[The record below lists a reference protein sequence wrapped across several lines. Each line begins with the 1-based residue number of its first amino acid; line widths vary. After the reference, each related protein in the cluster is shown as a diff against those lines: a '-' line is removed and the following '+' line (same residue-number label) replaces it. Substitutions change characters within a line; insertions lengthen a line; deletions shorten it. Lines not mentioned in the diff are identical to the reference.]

1 MYCVLG
7 AADAAVPIVTER
19 LSMDPRNSGSARLTI
34 AIVDDHP
41 LVREGLAARISA
53 QPDMEV
59 CGEADDIESAME
71 MIVARRPALV
81 IVDIALRDGHG
92 IDLIK
97 RIVAAGINTRMLVV
111 SAYDE
116 SLFAERALRAGA
128 LGYIN
133 KQELQGK
140 VVEALRTVLRGERY
154 LSTAMAQRL
163 IAQAIGSKAAAGGTE
178 ALTDRELQIFQLVGR
193 GKSTREIANELNVS
207 VHTIDSHR
215 EHIRAKLDL
224 RSGTELIQRAV
235 QWHIENG

>member
-1 MYCVLG
+1 MEHKLPG
-7 AADAAVPIVTER
+7 TGRVTV
-19 LSMDPRNSGSARLTI
+19 

-59 CGEADDIESAME
+59 CGEAADIESALDL
-71 MIVARRPALV
+71 IVTKRPSLV
-81 IVDIALRDGHG
+81 IVDIALRNGHG

-97 RIVAAGINTRMLVV
+97 RVVAAGVNTRMLVV

-116 SLFAERALRAGA
+116 SFFAERALRAGA

-133 KQELQGK
+133 KQELQGR

-154 LSTAMAQRL
+154 LSAVMAQRL
-163 IAQAIGSKAAAGGTE
+163 IAQAIGSKVAQGGTE
-178 ALTDRELQIFQLVGR
+178 TLTDRELQIFQLIGR
-193 GKSTREIANELNVS
+193 GKSTREIARELNVS

-224 RSGTELIQRAV
+224 HNGTELIQRAV
-235 QWHIENG
+235 QWHFENG

>member
-1 MYCVLG
+1 V
-7 AADAAVPIVTER
+7 
-19 LSMDPRNSGSARLTI
+19 SI

-41 LVREGLAARISA
+41 LVREGLAARIAA

-59 CGEADDIESAME
+59 CGEADGIESALE
-71 MIVARRPALV
+71 LILARRPALV

-97 RIVAAGINTRMLVV
+97 RIVAAGVNTRMLVV

-154 LSTAMAQRL
+154 LSSAMAQRL
-163 IAQAIGSKAAAGGTE
+163 IAQAIGSRAAQGGTE

-193 GKSTREIANELNVS
+193 GKSTREIAQELNVS

-224 RSGTELIQRAV
+224 RNGTELIQRAV

>member
-1 MYCVLG
+1 M
-7 AADAAVPIVTER
+7 E
-19 LSMDPRNSGSARLTI
+19 PRVSGTGRVSI

-41 LVREGLAARISA
+41 LVREGLTARICA

-71 MIVARRPALV
+71 LIVSRRPSLV

-97 RIVAAGINTRMLVV
+97 RIVGAGINTRMLVV

-154 LSTAMAQRL
+154 LSSAMAQRL
-163 IAQAIGSKAAAGGTE
+163 IAQAIGSKAAQGGTE

-215 EHIRAKLDL
+215 EHIRSKLDL

>member
-1 MYCVLG
+1 MN
-7 AADAAVPIVTER
+7 TEGR
-19 LSMDPRNSGSARLTI
+19 LSGSGRVSI

-41 LVREGLAARISA
+41 LVREGLAARIEA
-53 QPDMEV
+53 QSDMEV
-59 CGEADDIESAME
+59 CGEAADIEAALELVLSK
-71 MIVARRPALV
+71 RPSLV

-97 RIVAAGINTRMLVV
+97 RIVAAGVTTRMLVV

-116 SLFAERALRAGA
+116 SFFAERALRAGA

-133 KQELQGK
+133 KQEMQGK
-140 VVEALRTVLRGERY
+140 VVDAIRTVLRGERY
-154 LSTAMAQRL
+154 LSPAMAQRL
-163 IAQAIGSKAAAGGTE
+163 IAQAIGSKAVRGETE
-178 ALTDRELQIFQLVGR
+178 MLTDRELQIFQLIGR
-193 GKSTREIANELNVS
+193 GKSTREIAHELNVS

-215 EHIRAKLDL
+215 EHIRAKLEL

>member
-1 MYCVLG
+1 MEPKH
-7 AADAAVPIVTER
+7 AAPER
-19 LSMDPRNSGSARLTI
+19 LGI

-71 MIVARRPALV
+71 LILAKRPALV
-81 IVDIALRDGHG
+81 IVDIALRDDHG

-128 LGYIN
+128 SGYIN

-154 LSTAMAQRL
+154 LSSAMAQRL
-163 IAQAIGSKAAAGGTE
+163 IAQAIGSKASQGGTE

-215 EHIRAKLDL
+215 EHIRAKLNL

>member
-1 MYCVLG
+1 
-7 AADAAVPIVTER
+7 
-19 LSMDPRNSGSARLTI
+19 LSMEHRAAGGGRVSI

-41 LVREGLAARISA
+41 LVREGLAARIAA

-59 CGEADDIESAME
+59 CGEADGIESALE
-71 MIVARRPALV
+71 LILAKRPALV

-97 RIVAAGINTRMLVV
+97 RIVAAGVNTRMLVV

-154 LSTAMAQRL
+154 LSSAMAQRL
-163 IAQAIGSKAAAGGTE
+163 IAQAIGSKAAQGGTE

-224 RSGTELIQRAV
+224 RNGTELIQRAV

>member
-1 MYCVLG
+1 MEHRSAG
-7 AADAAVPIVTER
+7 SGRVTV
-19 LSMDPRNSGSARLTI
+19 

-59 CGEADDIESAME
+59 CGEAADIESALE
-71 MIVARRPALV
+71 LIVTKRPSLV
-81 IVDIALRDGHG
+81 IVDIALRNGHG

-97 RIVAAGINTRMLVV
+97 RIVAAGVSTRMLVV

-116 SLFAERALRAGA
+116 SFFAERALRAGA

-133 KQELQGK
+133 KQELQGQ

-154 LSTAMAQRL
+154 LSAVMAQRL
-163 IAQAIGSKAAAGGTE
+163 IAQAIGSKVAHGGTE
-178 ALTDRELQIFQLVGR
+178 TLTDRELQIFQLIGR
-193 GKSTREIANELNVS
+193 GKSTRDIAHELNVS

-235 QWHIENG
+235 QWHMENG

>member
-1 MYCVLG
+1 MNG
-7 AADAAVPIVTER
+7 SER
-19 LSMDPRNSGSARLTI
+19 ITV

-41 LVREGLAARISA
+41 LVREGLAARIDA

-59 CGEADDIESAME
+59 CGEAADIEAALE
-71 MIVARRPALV
+71 LVLNKRPALV

-97 RIVAAGINTRMLVV
+97 RIVAAGVNTRMLVV

-116 SLFAERALRAGA
+116 SFFAERALRAGA
-128 LGYIN
+128 LGYVN

-140 VVEALRTVLRGERY
+140 VVEAIRTVLRGERF
-154 LSTAMAQRL
+154 LSAAMAQRL
-163 IAQAIGSKAAAGGTE
+163 IAQAIGSKVVQGETE
-178 ALTDRELQIFQLVGR
+178 MLTDRELQIFQLIGR
-193 GKSTREIANELNVS
+193 GKSTRDIAHELSVS

>member
-1 MYCVLG
+1 MDHR
-7 AADAAVPIVTER
+7 AAAAGRV
-19 LSMDPRNSGSARLTI
+19 SI

-59 CGEADDIESAME
+59 CGEAEGIESALE
-71 MIVARRPALV
+71 LIMIERPALV

-97 RIVAAGINTRMLVV
+97 RIVAAGIDTRMLVV

-154 LSTAMAQRL
+154 VSTAMAQRL
-163 IAQAIGSKAAAGGTE
+163 IAQAIGSKVAQGGIDT
-178 ALTDRELQIFQLVGR
+178 LTDRELQIFQLVGR
-193 GKSTREIANELNVS
+193 GKSTREIAHELNVS

-224 RSGTELIQRAV
+224 HTGTELIQRAV

>member
-1 MYCVLG
+1 
-7 AADAAVPIVTER
+7 
-19 LSMDPRNSGSARLTI
+19 MDPKNSGSGRLAI

-71 MIVARRPALV
+71 MIVAKRPALV

-97 RIVAAGINTRMLVV
+97 RIVATGINTRMLVV

-140 VVEALRTVLRGERY
+140 VVEALRTVLCGVWF
-154 LSTAMAQRL
+154 LCSAMALCL

>member
-1 MYCVLG
+1 MDQRT
-7 AADAAVPIVTER
+7 AAAARVR
-19 LSMDPRNSGSARLTI
+19 I

-59 CGEADDIESAME
+59 CGEAEGIESALE
-71 MIVARRPALV
+71 LIMIKRPALV

-97 RIVAAGINTRMLVV
+97 RIAAAGIDTRMLVV

-154 LSTAMAQRL
+154 VSTAMAQRL
-163 IAQAIGSKAAAGGTE
+163 IAQAIGSRAAQGGIET
-178 ALTDRELQIFQLVGR
+178 LTDRELQIFQLVGR
-193 GKSTREIANELNVS
+193 GKSTREIAHELNVS

-224 RSGTELIQRAV
+224 HTGTELIQRAV

>member
-1 MYCVLG
+1 MDLKSS
-7 AADAAVPIVTER
+7 DASR
-19 LSMDPRNSGSARLTI
+19 YTI

-59 CGEADDIESAME
+59 CGEADDLESAIE
-71 MIVARRPALV
+71 MIVSTRPSLV

-154 LSTAMAQRL
+154 LSSEMTQRL

-224 RSGTELIQRAV
+224 RTGTELIQRAV

>member
-1 MYCVLG
+1 MEYG
-7 AADAAVPIVTER
+7 APASEQVTV
-19 LSMDPRNSGSARLTI
+19 

-59 CGEADDIESAME
+59 CGEAADIESALE
-71 MIVARRPALV
+71 LIVSRRPSLV

-97 RIVAAGINTRMLVV
+97 RIVATGVNTRMLVV

-116 SLFAERALRAGA
+116 SFFAERALRAGA
-128 LGYIN
+128 LGYVN

-154 LSTAMAQRL
+154 LSAAMAQRL
-163 IAQAIGSKAAAGGTE
+163 IAQAIGSRAMRGGTE
-178 ALTDRELQIFQLVGR
+178 LLTDRELQIFQLIGR
-193 GKSTREIANELNVS
+193 GKSTREIAQELNVS

-215 EHIRAKLDL
+215 EHMRTKLEL

>member
-1 MYCVLG
+1 
-7 AADAAVPIVTER
+7 
-19 LSMDPRNSGSARLTI
+19 MDLKRSGVSRHTI

-71 MIVARRPALV
+71 MIVSTRPSLV

-97 RIVAAGINTRMLVV
+97 RIVGVGIGTRMLVV

-154 LSTAMAQRL
+154 LSSEMTQRL
-163 IAQAIGSKAAAGGTE
+163 IAQALGSRAAAGGTE

-224 RSGTELIQRAV
+224 RTGTELIQRAV

>member
-1 MYCVLG
+1 MEQRAAG
-7 AADAAVPIVTER
+7 AGRV
-19 LSMDPRNSGSARLTI
+19 SI

-59 CGEADDIESAME
+59 CGEADDIESALE
-71 MIVARRPALV
+71 LVVTKRPALV

-97 RIVAAGINTRMLVV
+97 RIVAAGVQTRMLVV

-163 IAQAIGSKAAAGGTE
+163 IAQAIGSKAAQGGTE

>member
-1 MYCVLG
+1 
-7 AADAAVPIVTER
+7 
-19 LSMDPRNSGSARLTI
+19 
-34 AIVDDHP
+34 VDDHP
-41 LVREGLAARISA
+41 LVREGLAARIST

-59 CGEADDIESAME
+59 CGEADDLESAIEMIEST
-71 MIVARRPALV
+71 RPSLV

-154 LSTAMAQRL
+154 LSSEMTQR
-163 IAQAIGSKAAAGGTE
+163 
-178 ALTDRELQIFQLVGR
+178 RPLVRLCG
-193 GKSTREIANELNVS
+193 
-207 VHTIDSHR
+207 
-215 EHIRAKLDL
+215 
-224 RSGTELIQRAV
+224 
-235 QWHIENG
+235 

>member
-1 MYCVLG
+1 MEPRYPVN
-7 AADAAVPIVTER
+7 API
-19 LSMDPRNSGSARLTI
+19 SI

-41 LVREGLAARISA
+41 LVREGLAARIAA

-59 CGEADDIESAME
+59 CGEAADIESAME
-71 MIVARRPALV
+71 LVLSKCPTLV

-92 IDLIK
+92 IELIK
-97 RIVAAGINTRMLVV
+97 RIVASGAPSKMLVV

-163 IAQAIGSKAAAGGTE
+163 IAQAIGHRGSPGSADT
-178 ALTDRELQIFQLVGR
+178 LTDRELQIFQLIGR
-193 GKSTREIANELNVS
+193 GKSTREIANELSVS

-215 EHIRAKLDL
+215 EHIRAKLGL
-224 RSGTELIQRAV
+224 HSGTELIQRAA
-235 QWHIENG
+235 QWHLENG

>member
-1 MYCVLG
+1 MEQRFTAFG
-7 AADAAVPIVTER
+7 RVTV
-19 LSMDPRNSGSARLTI
+19 

-59 CGEADDIESAME
+59 CGEAADIESALE
-71 MIVARRPALV
+71 LIVSKRPSLV
-81 IVDIALRDGHG
+81 IVDIALKDGHG

-97 RIVAAGINTRMLVV
+97 RINAAGVNTRMLVV

-116 SLFAERALRAGA
+116 SFFAERALRAGA

-133 KQELQGK
+133 KQELQGQ

-154 LSTAMAQRL
+154 LSSAMAQRL
-163 IAQAIGSKAAAGGTE
+163 IAQAIGSKVAQGGTE
-178 ALTDRELQIFQLVGR
+178 LLTDRELQIFQLIGR
-193 GKSTREIANELNVS
+193 GKSTREIARELNVS

-215 EHIRAKLDL
+215 EHIRTKLDL
-224 RSGTELIQRAV
+224 RTGTELIQRAV

>member
-1 MYCVLG
+1 
-7 AADAAVPIVTER
+7 VTV
-19 LSMDPRNSGSARLTI
+19 
-34 AIVDDHP
+34 AIIDDHP

-59 CGEADDIESAME
+59 CGEAADIESALE
-71 MIVARRPALV
+71 LIVTKRPSLA
-81 IVDIALRDGHG
+81 IVDIALRNGHG

-97 RIVAAGINTRMLVV
+97 RIVAAGVNTRMLVV

-116 SLFAERALRAGA
+116 SFFAERALRAGA

-133 KQELQGK
+133 KQELQGQ

-154 LSTAMAQRL
+154 LSAVMAQRL
-163 IAQAIGSKAAAGGTE
+163 IAQAIGSKAAHGGTE
-178 ALTDRELQIFQLVGR
+178 TLTDRELQIFQLIGR
-193 GKSTREIANELNVS
+193 GKSTREIAQELNVS

-235 QWHIENG
+235 QWHMENG

>member
-1 MYCVLG
+1 MEPRVSG
-7 AADAAVPIVTER
+7 AGRV
-19 LSMDPRNSGSARLTI
+19 GI

-71 MIVARRPALV
+71 LIVSRRPALV

-154 LSTAMAQRL
+154 LSSTMAQRL
-163 IAQAIGSKAAAGGTE
+163 IAQAIGSKAAQGGTE

-215 EHIRAKLDL
+215 EHIRSKLDL
-224 RSGTELIQRAV
+224 RNGTELIQRAV

>member
-1 MYCVLG
+1 MEHRSAG
-7 AADAAVPIVTER
+7 SGRVTV
-19 LSMDPRNSGSARLTI
+19 
-34 AIVDDHP
+34 AIIDDHP
-41 LVREGLAARISA
+41 LVREGLAARIAA

-59 CGEADDIESAME
+59 CGEAADIESALE
-71 MIVARRPALV
+71 LIVSKRPSLA
-81 IVDIALRDGHG
+81 IVDIALRNGHG

-97 RIVAAGINTRMLVV
+97 RIVAAGVNTRMLVV

-133 KQELQGK
+133 KQELQGQ

-154 LSTAMAQRL
+154 LSPVMSQRL
-163 IAQAIGSKAAAGGTE
+163 IAQAIGSRAAHGGTE
-178 ALTDRELQIFQLVGR
+178 TLTDRELQIFQLIGR
-193 GKSTREIANELNVS
+193 GKSTREIAQDLNVS

>member
-1 MYCVLG
+1 MVARVSFALYRVSTM
-7 AADAAVPIVTER
+7 TE
-19 LSMDPRNSGSARLTI
+19 PGTEQQAGNSGRVRV

-41 LVREGLAARISA
+41 LVREGLAARICA

-59 CGEADDIESAME
+59 CGEASDTEAAME
-71 MIVARRPALV
+71 LIASRQPDLV
-81 IVDIALRDGHG
+81 IVDIALKDGHG
-92 IDLIK
+92 IDLI
-97 RIVAAGINTRMLVV
+97 RRVAALSPRIKMLVV

-140 VVEALRTVLRGERY
+140 VVDALRTVLRGERY
-154 LSTAMAQRL
+154 ISEVMTQRL
-163 IAQAIGSKAAAGGTE
+163 IAQAIGRKVPEHSTDV
-178 ALTDRELQIFQLVGR
+178 LTDRELQIFQLIGR
-193 GKSTREIANELNVS
+193 GKSTREIAQQLSIS

>member
-1 MYCVLG
+1 
-7 AADAAVPIVTER
+7 VTV
-19 LSMDPRNSGSARLTI
+19 

-59 CGEADDIESAME
+59 CGEAADIESALE
-71 MIVARRPALV
+71 LIVSRRPSVV
-81 IVDIALRDGHG
+81 IVDIALKDGHG

-97 RIVAAGINTRMLVV
+97 RIVAAGVDTRMLVV
-111 SAYDE
+111 SAYEE
-116 SLFAERALRAGA
+116 SFFAERALRAGA

-133 KQELQGK
+133 KQELQGQ

-154 LSTAMAQRL
+154 LSSAMAQRL
-163 IAQAIGSKAAAGGTE
+163 IAQAIGSKVARGEIE
-178 ALTDRELQIFQLVGR
+178 ALTDRELQIFQLIGR
-193 GKSTREIANELNVS
+193 GKSTREIARELNVS

-215 EHIRAKLDL
+215 EHIRAKLEL
-224 RSGTELIQRAV
+224 RTGTELIQRAV

>member
-1 MYCVLG
+1 MEHKLPGTVR
-7 AADAAVPIVTER
+7 VTV
-19 LSMDPRNSGSARLTI
+19 

-59 CGEADDIESAME
+59 CGEAADIESALDL
-71 MIVARRPALV
+71 IVTKRPSLV
-81 IVDIALRDGHG
+81 IVDIALRNGHG

-97 RIVAAGINTRMLVV
+97 RVVAAGVNTRMLVV

-116 SLFAERALRAGA
+116 SFFAERALRAGA

-133 KQELQGK
+133 KQELQGR

-154 LSTAMAQRL
+154 LSAVMAQRL
-163 IAQAIGSKAAAGGTE
+163 IAQAIGSKVAQGGTE
-178 ALTDRELQIFQLVGR
+178 TLTDRELQIFQLIGR
-193 GKSTREIANELNVS
+193 GKSTREIARELNVS

-224 RSGTELIQRAV
+224 HNGTELIQRAV
-235 QWHIENG
+235 QWHFENG

>member
-1 MYCVLG
+1 
-7 AADAAVPIVTER
+7 
-19 LSMDPRNSGSARLTI
+19 MDPRNSGGGRLAI

-53 QPDMEV
+53 QADMEV

-71 MIVARRPALV
+71 MIVAKRPALV

-163 IAQAIGSKAAAGGTE
+163 IAQAIGSKAAAGGME

-224 RSGTELIQRAV
+224 RNGTELIQRAV

>member
-1 MYCVLG
+1 MDLKTSG
-7 AADAAVPIVTER
+7 AR
-19 LSMDPRNSGSARLTI
+19 RYTI

-71 MIVARRPALV
+71 MVVASRPSLV

-154 LSTAMAQRL
+154 LSSELTQRL
-163 IAQAIGSKAAAGGTE
+163 IAQAIGSKAAAGGRE

-215 EHIRAKLDL
+215 EHIRAKMDL

>member
-1 MYCVLG
+1 MEPRPAG
-7 AADAAVPIVTER
+7 AGR
-19 LSMDPRNSGSARLTI
+19 LNI

-41 LVREGLAARISA
+41 LVREGLAARINA

-71 MIVARRPALV
+71 LIVAARPSLV

-140 VVEALRTVLRGERY
+140 VIEALRTVLRGERY
-154 LSTAMAQRL
+154 LSSTMAQRL

-193 GKSTREIANELNVS
+193 ARARARLPTSSMSACIPSTRIASTFAPSSICATAPSSFSE
-207 VHTIDSHR
+207 
-215 EHIRAKLDL
+215 
-224 RSGTELIQRAV
+224 RSNGTWRTAE
-235 QWHIENG
+235 G

>member
-1 MYCVLG
+1 LTLEPK
-7 AADAAVPIVTER
+7 PIGSNRVTV
-19 LSMDPRNSGSARLTI
+19 

-41 LVREGLAARISA
+41 LVREGLAARIAS

-59 CGEADDIESAME
+59 CGEAADIESALE
-71 MIVARRPALV
+71 LVVSKRPSLV
-81 IVDIALRDGHG
+81 IVDIALKDGHG

-97 RIVAAGINTRMLVV
+97 RIVGAGVNTRMLVV

-116 SLFAERALRAGA
+116 SFFAERALRAGA

-140 VVEALRTVLRGERY
+140 VVEAMRTVLRGDRY
-154 LSTAMAQRL
+154 LSATMAQRL
-163 IAQAIGSKAAAGGTE
+163 IAQAIGSKVAHGGTE
-178 ALTDRELQIFQLVGR
+178 TLTDREMQIFQLIGR
-193 GKSTREIANELNVS
+193 GKSTREIARELNVS

-215 EHIRAKLDL
+215 EHIRTKLDL
-224 RSGTELIQRAV
+224 RTGTELIQRAV

>member
-1 MYCVLG
+1 LIQEHKST
-7 AADAAVPIVTER
+7 A
-19 LSMDPRNSGSARLTI
+19 GSRVSV

-41 LVREGLAARISA
+41 LVREGLAARISS

-59 CGEADDIESAME
+59 CGEAADIESALE
-71 MIVARRPALV
+71 LVVSKRPSLV
-81 IVDIALRDGHG
+81 IVDIALKDGHG

-97 RIVAAGINTRMLVV
+97 RITAAGVNTRMLVV

-116 SLFAERALRAGA
+116 TFFAERALRAGA

-140 VVEALRTVLRGERY
+140 VVEAMRTVLRGERY
-154 LSTAMAQRL
+154 LSSAMAQRL
-163 IAQAIGSKAAAGGTE
+163 IAQAIGSRVAQGGTE
-178 ALTDRELQIFQLVGR
+178 TLTDRELQIFQLIGR
-193 GKSTREIANELNVS
+193 GKSTREIARELNVS

-215 EHIRAKLDL
+215 EHIRSKLDL
-224 RSGTELIQRAV
+224 RTGTELIQRAV

>member
-1 MYCVLG
+1 MEARV
-7 AADAAVPIVTER
+7 
-19 LSMDPRNSGSARLTI
+19 SGTGRITI
-34 AIVDDHP
+34 AIIDDHP

-59 CGEADDIESAME
+59 CGEADGIESAME
-71 MIVARRPALV
+71 LLVAKRPSVV

-97 RIVAAGINTRMLVV
+97 RIVSAGINCRMLVV

-163 IAQAIGSKAAAGGTE
+163 IAQAIGSKAAQGGTE

>member
-1 MYCVLG
+1 
-7 AADAAVPIVTER
+7 
-19 LSMDPRNSGSARLTI
+19 MDPRNSGSGRLTI

-53 QPDMEV
+53 QADMEV

-71 MIVARRPALV
+71 MIVAKRPALV

-163 IAQAIGSKAAAGGTE
+163 IAQAIGSKAAAGGME

-207 VHTIDSHR
+207 
-215 EHIRAKLDL
+215 
-224 RSGTELIQRAV
+224 
-235 QWHIENG
+235 

>member
-1 MYCVLG
+1 
-7 AADAAVPIVTER
+7 
-19 LSMDPRNSGSARLTI
+19 MDPRNSGSGRLTI

-53 QPDMEV
+53 QADMEV
-59 CGEADDIESAME
+59 CGEADNIESAME
-71 MIVARRPALV
+71 MIVAKRPALV

-163 IAQAIGSKAAAGGTE
+163 IAQAIGSKAAAGGME

>member
-1 MYCVLG
+1 
-7 AADAAVPIVTER
+7 
-19 LSMDPRNSGSARLTI
+19 MDPRNSGSSRLSI

-53 QPDMEV
+53 QADMEV

-71 MIVARRPALV
+71 MIVATRPALV

-163 IAQAIGSKAAAGGTE
+163 IAQAIGSKAVAGGME

>member
-1 MYCVLG
+1 MEHRSAG
-7 AADAAVPIVTER
+7 SGRVTV
-19 LSMDPRNSGSARLTI
+19 

-41 LVREGLAARISA
+41 LVREGLAARIAA

-59 CGEADDIESAME
+59 CGEAADIESALE
-71 MIVARRPALV
+71 LIVTQRPSLA
-81 IVDIALRDGHG
+81 IVDIALRNGNG

-97 RIVAAGINTRMLVV
+97 RIVAAGVNTRMLVV

-116 SLFAERALRAGA
+116 SFFAERALRAGA

-133 KQELQGK
+133 KQELQGQ

-154 LSTAMAQRL
+154 LSAVMAQRL
-163 IAQAIGSKAAAGGTE
+163 IAQAIGSKVAHGGTE
-178 ALTDRELQIFQLVGR
+178 TLTDRELQIFQLIGR
-193 GKSTREIANELNVS
+193 GKSTREIAQELNVS

-215 EHIRAKLDL
+215 EHIRSKLDL
-224 RSGTELIQRAV
+224 RNGTELIQRAV